1 MKNMSNE
8 EMIKHLAEQGY
19 TVNSRESQRQKDA
32 YYQKRQRQD
41 KKHFAWQNTVNQIAV
56 KHSLS
61 DIQKG
66 SLLIMATFLELEGN
80 GRATDTK
87 GNDLT
92 VNDFSKIT
100 GKSRKQALRILEACE
115 NIGAITMEK
124 EGKDI
129 VVRFTDMLYICG
141 KAQGDTRQFAKLFKL
156 SVRELIKTFSLKEL
170 GLLSDLLPHFHWK
183 THILCENPTETDL
196 SNIQVW
202 RRKDII
208 EKLGYSRKFVY
219 DTMNKFKRNKAT
231 IEISSTIDVICLSPN
246 LVSRQSDRVT
256 LEEIEKV
263 ADSVANNPEVKYL

>member
-19 TVNSRESQRQKDA
+19 TVNSGESQRQKDV

-56 KHSLS
+56 KHSLN

-66 SLLIMATFLELEGN
+66 SLLVMATFLELEGN

-87 GNDLT
+87 GNALT
-92 VNDFSKIT
+92 VNDFSKVT
-100 GKSRKQALRILEACE
+100 GKSRRQAMRILEECE

-124 EGKDI
+124 DGKEI
-129 VVRFTDMLYICG
+129 VIRFTDMLYICG
-141 KAQGDTRQFAKLFKL
+141 KAQGDNRQFVKLFKL

-183 THILCENPTETDL
+183 THILCENPTEMEL

-202 RRKDII
+202 RRKDTI

-231 IEISSTIDVICLSPN
+231 IEISSAIDVICLSPN

-263 ADSVANNPEVKYL
+263 ADSVANNPKVKYL